1 LSNVFIEIPSYNS
14 YDLFI
19 EEGSSPN
26 EWILSLIGRYDKA
39 YIRPHREIVAKGFY
53 LIRTEGTSIIF
64 EDDKSNLIYS
74 LNAYVD
80 KVWHPDV
87 SPSIKLKTIVTPIIS
102 QKIDENSKGRNLVI
116 RWNMSGYGF
125 LNEQQRYYKN
135 SLIRIEATNTKPMI
149 LPRDKYV
156 DILEKVDRYK
166 REFIEIKIPSVE
178 SINSLPDEFQKI
190 TSLLRDRSMQLQ
202 NALKK
207 FSQASSSQQ
216 YRDSIGDVRK
226 ALGAIEK
233 QLRRIQDDLAE
244 KLFLNMNTFT
254 GPGSVKQSK
263 ATVDQFLS
271 ILNRLEGLASGLGIH
286 FETKEKIPEHYISH
300 PDHNDAYYL
309 LLTSMLSLNYLIEKL
324 RYFAIRR

>member
-1 LSNVFIEIPSYNS
+1 MDLS
-14 YDLFI
+14 
-19 EEGSSPN
+19 
-26 EWILSLIGRYDKA
+26 
-39 YIRPHREIVAKGFY
+39 
-53 LIRTEGTSIIF
+53 
-64 EDDKSNLIYS
+64 
-74 LNAYVD
+74 
-80 KVWHPDV
+80 
-87 SPSIKLKTIVTPIIS
+87 
-102 QKIDENSKGRNLVI
+102 
-116 RWNMSGYGF
+116 
-125 LNEQQRYYKN
+125 
-135 SLIRIEATNTKPMI
+135 
-149 LPRDKYV
+149 RDKFV

-178 SINSLPDEFQKI
+178 SINNLPDEFQKI
-190 TSLLRDRSMQLQ
+190 TSLLRDRSMQLH

-233 QLRRIQDDLAE
+233 QLRTIQDDLAE

-286 FETKEKIPEHYISH
+286 LETKEKIPEHYISH
-300 PDHNDAYYL
+300 PDYNDAHYL
-309 LLTSMLSLNYLIEKL
+309 LLTSILSLSYLIEKL
-324 RYFAIRR
+324 RNFAIKL